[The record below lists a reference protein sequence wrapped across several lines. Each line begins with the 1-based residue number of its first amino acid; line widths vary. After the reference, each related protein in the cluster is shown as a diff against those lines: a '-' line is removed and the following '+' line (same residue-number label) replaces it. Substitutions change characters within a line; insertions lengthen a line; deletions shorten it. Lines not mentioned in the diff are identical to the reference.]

1 MYVNP
6 SYVRKLAAR
15 LDAPIASYF
24 DGARVAGP
32 VEAPKTP
39 NVVVEEEIRSAIE
52 SMKGLHDM
60 REPWVEGSSY
70 KSDKVSSSPFLTWK
84 TFLLIFSLT
93 VRKIGTHVQHE

>member
-60 REPWVEGSSY
+60 REPWVEGLSY
-70 KSDKVSSSPFLTWK
+70 KSDKVSSFLFLTFK
-84 TFLLIFSLT
+84 LLLILPFDST
-93 VRKIGTHVQHE
+93 RSWNSCTT